1 MDFYIVIPILI
12 LTISAILLFFCI
24 ANLAQ
29 VQGSRNTN
37 PDYRTAYQK
46 LCESIMPA
54 VTLVLI
60 ILLMAL
66 FRLFPDYF
74 HFSFYVIPAI
84 LSFGLAFGALA
95 ISFVSFAPPSSSS
108 SS

>member
-24 ANLAQ
+24 AKLAQ

-37 PDYRTAYQK
+37 PDYRTAYQNM
-46 LCESIMPA
+46 CELIMPL
-54 VTLVLI
+54 VTLGLI
-60 ILLMAL
+60 IPLMIL
-66 FRLFPDYF
+66 FRFFPDYF